1 MIDLKNLFSQ
11 NSPLMKKLIKL
22 LGLLLGKMILKFSK
36 EEQKVILKEYESVLI
51 TYSNSTEK
59 DFLRIAVIKSLKF
72 SLPIIFELLKN
83 EFFGLLLSYSFT
95 FVRLLQD
102 EIPEIRQKIGDFLSR
117 LLKNKNGEGFEE
129 YKFNCNLVM
138 ERYLELLL
146 DLFINQKEIHQQSE
160 NLQLFIQFYLNSLFE
175 SEFFR
180 FKKTNYF
187 EKRIFSFDK
196 TNKFHDDFILK
207 RISFNHLKEIQKFIL
222 KSKNAIPE
230 DIIKLVQNFAK
241 EKNCS
246 FMVFYIF
253 FLKFIHF
260 KRI

>member
-1 MIDLKNLFSQ
+1 
-11 NSPLMKKLIKL
+11 MKKLIKL
-22 LGLLLGKMILKFSK
+22 LGLLLGKIITKVSK
-36 EEQKVILKEYESVLI
+36 EEKKVILKEYESVLT

-95 FVRLLQD
+95 FIRLLQD
-102 EIPEIRQKIGDFLSR
+102 EIPEIRQKIGDFLSK
-117 LLKNKNGEGFEE
+117 LLKNKNSESHEE

-138 ERYLELLL
+138 ERYFELLL
-146 DLFINQKEIHQQSE
+146 ELFINEKEIHQQPE
-160 NLQLFIQFYLNSLFE
+160 NLQLFINFYLDALFE
-175 SEFFR
+175 SEFFK

-196 TNKFHDDFILK
+196 TNKFHDDFTLK
-207 RISFNHLKEIQKFIL
+207 RISFHHLKELRKFIL

-230 DIIKLVQNFAK
+230 EIIKIVQIFAK

-246 FMVFYIF
+246 FMVFF
-253 FLKFIHF
+253 
-260 KRI
+260 